1 MAARYT
7 QGGSKEQNGAMRR
20 FALAARALAQHRTG
34 MSPAIRNLVIL
45 LVVLAGGVYF
55 LSTLAHEQPQKRVE
69 KSVPNEALG
78 R

>member
-1 MAARYT
+1 
-7 QGGSKEQNGAMRR
+7 
-20 FALAARALAQHRTG
+20 